1 MLNVLCQLSSSLL
14 HFFRLVE
21 EVGDMRLEEEEE
33 EEEGE
38 TSHEL
43 IDLQLPL
50 TISIHRGE
58 VEGLYVPNF
67 DLSNEYSNNNNNN
80 NNILLPLN
88 ISNIDWYLIS
98 SSDSSMALLS
108 PPTLNFF
115 TSINTTSIITPS
127 LSSLIR
133 PMPLVK
139 ALPVAFVL
147 SSIVVLCICGN
158 VLVILSV
165 FTFRPLR
172 TVQNFFIVSLAFSD
186 MGVAILVMPFHIVTH
201 ILKRWIF
208 GKIMCQIFVTS
219 DVLLCTSSILNL
231 CAIALDR
238 YWAISDP
245 IHYARQRTIRRVFLM
260 IMLVWMLSGTIS
272 IPPIIAAML
281 GSRELQNFNE
291 LQQCELSNN
300 KAYVIY
306 SACGSFYIPA
316 LIMTI
321 VYAHVFIETKKRFR
335 ERAKAAA
342 KLAKATRTDN
352 NQLMPTDIAMNNS
365 IKHKH
370 HHHHHHHH
378 RHYHKKHVTKSS
390 QTHSAGSSLK
400 SSQSNG
406 SVIDN
411 FSVDDPEEIMRTNL
425 SPTSSNNCPIGCLLT
440 DINTSPELI
449 SINADSNNILQ
460 KTADALAIPLFEQY
474 PADEKNIENGFLIQ
488 QQHAAVQTTDLS
500 NKKRV
505 PSKEIGRRS
514 LFKGK
519 SLATLM
525 NERQKISLT
534 RERRLSRTLGI
545 IISVFLLCW
554 LPFFV
559 VYILSAFID
568 VSLYMK
574 EPLPTL
580 ILWLGYI
587 NSACNPLIYTVFNV
601 EFRTAFKRLL
611 FPRST
616 HNSFAQR
623 YSAKKNRN

>member
-1 MLNVLCQLSSSLL
+1 MIKRQQKKQAI
-14 HFFRLVE
+14 
-21 EVGDMRLEEEEE
+21 M
-33 EEEGE
+33 
-38 TSHEL
+38 
-43 IDLQLPL
+43 QLPL
-50 TISIHRGE
+50 TISIRRSE
-58 VEGLYVPNF
+58 VENLFLPN
-67 DLSNEYSNNNNNN
+67 DYSDND
-80 NNILLPLN
+80 ILLPLN

-98 SSDSSMALLS
+98 SSDSQMSLLS
-108 PPTLNFF
+108 PPTFNYF
-115 TSINTTSIITPS
+115 TSINSTTIIS
-127 LSSLIR
+127 SSSSSLAR

-158 VLVILSV
+158 ILVILSV

-186 MGVAILVMPFHIVTH
+186 MFVAIIVMPFHIVTH

-208 GKIMCQIFVTS
+208 GKIFCQIFVTS

-245 IHYARQRTIRRVFLM
+245 IQYARQRTMRRVLLM
-260 IMLVWMLSGTIS
+260 IMLVWILSGTIS
-272 IPPIIAAML
+272 IPPIIATML
-281 GSRELQNFNE
+281 GSSELQNFNE
-291 LQQCELSNN
+291 LQCELSNN

-316 LIMTI
+316 FIMTI
-321 VYAHVFIETKKRFR
+321 VYAHVFIATRKRFQ

-342 KLAKATRTDN
+342 KLAKATRTNN
-352 NQLMPTDIAMNNS
+352 NQASPTDVTIDNS

-370 HHHHHHHH
+370 HHHHRHHHHHH
-378 RHYHKKHVTKSS
+378 RKKHICKSS
-390 QTHSAGSSLK
+390 TCQSTGSSLK
-400 SSQSNG
+400 SSASNG
-406 SVIDN
+406 SGTEN
-411 FSVDDPEEIMRTNL
+411 FSVDDVEETKHLKI
-425 SPTSSNNCPIGCLLT
+425 SSSNKNHLIECPTIDIDTSQGLLST
-440 DINTSPELI
+440 
-449 SINADSNNILQ
+449 NNDDNKILS
-460 KTADALAIPLFEQY
+460 KNELAIPLFNQN
-474 PADEKNIENGFLIQ
+474 PIDEKKIENGCLIQ
-488 QQHAAVQTTDLS
+488 QQHVSVQTTELLNS
-500 NKKRV
+500 KR
-505 PSKEIGRRS
+505 SLAKDTGRRS

-554 LPFFV
+554 LPFFL

-568 VSLYMK
+568 MSLYIK

-611 FPRST
+611 FPRSM
-616 HNSFAQR
+616 NNPFNQN
-623 YSAKKNRN
+623 YSHKLYRN

>member
-1 MLNVLCQLSSSLL
+1 
-14 HFFRLVE
+14 
-21 EVGDMRLEEEEE
+21 
-33 EEEGE
+33 
-38 TSHEL
+38 
-43 IDLQLPL
+43 QLPL

-58 VEGLYVPNF
+58 VESLLLPNF
-67 DLSNEYSNNNNNN
+67 GLPDDYSDND
-80 NNILLPLN
+80 ILLPLN

-98 SSDSSMALLS
+98 SSDSQMALLS
-108 PPTLNFF
+108 PPTFNYF
-115 TSINTTSIITPS
+115 TSINSTTITS
-127 LSSLIR
+127 SSLFR
-133 PMPLVK
+133 PMPFAK

-158 VLVILSV
+158 ILVILSV

-186 MGVAILVMPFHIVTH
+186 MFVAIIVMPFHIVRH

-208 GKIMCQIFVTS
+208 GKIFCQVFVTS

-245 IHYARQRTIRRVFLM
+245 IQYARQRTMRRVLIM
-260 IMLVWMLSGTIS
+260 IMLVWILSGTIS
-272 IPPIIAAML
+272 IPPIIATML
-281 GSRELQNFNE
+281 GSNELQSFNE

-300 KAYVIY
+300 KVYVIY

-321 VYAHVFIETKKRFR
+321 VYAHVFIATRKRFH

-342 KLAKATRTDN
+342 KLAKATRRN
-352 NQLMPTDIAMNNS
+352 NNEVSTTVITMDNS

-370 HHHHHHHH
+370 HHHHHRHH
-378 RHYHKKHVTKSS
+378 RKKHTFKSS
-390 QTHSAGSSLK
+390 TCRSNGSSLR
-400 SSQSNG
+400 SSGSNG
-406 SVIDN
+406 SGPENFDID
-411 FSVDDPEEIMRTNL
+411 DAEETMHLQI
-425 SPTSSNNCPIGCLLT
+425 SPSSNKNHLVECSTTDVDISSQGLL
-440 DINTSPELI
+440 
-449 SINADSNNILQ
+449 SINIDDNKIIPKIAGG
-460 KTADALAIPLFEQY
+460 LAIPLFSQY
-474 PADEKNIENGFLIQ
+474 PSDEKKFENGCLIQ
-488 QQHAAVQTTDLS
+488 QQHASVQTTELLNPKRCLS
-500 NKKRV
+500 KDAN
-505 PSKEIGRRS
+505 RRS
-514 LFKGK
+514 IFKGK
-519 SLATLM
+519 TLAALM

-568 VSLYMK
+568 VSIYMK

-611 FPRST
+611 FPRSM
-616 HNSFAQR
+616 NNPFNRS
-623 YSAKKNRN
+623 YSNKQCRN